1 MLAYAFPGQGSQ
13 YAGMGKVLLER
24 YPEALETFRLADSI
38 TGLNLSALLTEASE
52 EELRD
57 TINTQPAIFLHS
69 AALYHVL
76 RKRRPPEAVFGH
88 SLGEF
93 SALYAAGVFDFGTA
107 LNLVIERGRLMGR
120 SGGGTMLAVVG
131 VGARELAEEVLK
143 EGNFSTLVIANYNSP
158 KQVVLSGREEE
169 IAKAT
174 DLLKALMSERGKR
187 LRLVPLKVGAAFHS
201 PLMDTAAKEFAK
213 LLDGVPFKDPKVP
226 VIMNATGKV
235 ARTAEE
241 VREAL
246 RVQLRSSVRFTDM
259 ISEAVSLGVSE
270 VWEVGP
276 GRVLCGLIY
285 QTTDRITCHPQ
296 DPKYLQG

>member
-24 YPEALETFRLADSI
+24 YPEAEDTFRLADSI

-57 TINTQPAIFLHS
+57 TINTQPAIFLYS
-69 AALYHVL
+69 AALYHIL
-76 RKRRPPEAVFGH
+76 EKSRPPEVVFGH

-93 SALYAAGVFDFGTA
+93 SALYAAGVFDFATA

-131 VGARELAEEVLK
+131 SGARDLAEEVLK
-143 EGNFSTLVIANYNSP
+143 GGFSTLVIANYNSP
-158 KQVVLSGREEE
+158 KQVVLSGSEEE
-169 IAKAT
+169 VSKAGE
-174 DLLKALMSERGKR
+174 LLKKLMVDRGKR

-201 PLMDTAAKEFAK
+201 PLMDTAAKEFAR
-213 LLDGVPFKDPKVP
+213 LLDEVPFRDPKVP

-235 ARTAEE
+235 AKTSEE
-241 VREAL
+241 VKEAL

-259 ISEAVSLGVSE
+259 IAEAVAVGVSE

-285 QTTDRITCHPQ
+285 QTTDRITCRPQ

>member
-1 MLAYAFPGQGSQ
+1 
-13 YAGMGKVLLER
+13 MGKVLLER
-24 YPEALETFRLADSI
+24 YPEAEETFKLADSI

-69 AALYHVL
+69 AALYHIL
-76 RKRRPPEAVFGH
+76 RKRRPPEVVFGH

-93 SALYAAGVFDFGTA
+93 SALYAAGVFDFATA

-131 VGARELAEEVLK
+131 SGAREMAEEALR

-158 KQVVLSGREEE
+158 KQVVLSGEEGEIERVREV
-169 IAKAT
+169 
-174 DLLKALMSERGKR
+174 LKGKGKR
-187 LRLVPLKVGAAFHS
+187 LRLIPLKVGAAFHS
-201 PLMDTAAKEFAK
+201 PLMETAAREFAR
-213 LLDGVPFKDPKVP
+213 LLDEVPFRDPKIP

-246 RVQLRSSVRFTDM
+246 RVQLRSSVRFTAM
-259 ISEAVSLGVSE
+259 VAEAVSLGVSE

-296 DPKYLQG
+296 DPKYLQE